1 MIENLIALFNFGFF
15 RNAFIAAFFAS
26 VTCGIIGTYI
36 VSRRIVF
43 ISGGITHASFGGI
56 GMGYYFGFDPIL
68 GAVAF
73 GILSALGIEFFTKKA
88 DLREDSAIAMLW
100 SLGMALGVIFI
111 FLTPGY
117 APNLMSYL
125 FGNILTVSKGDLIYL
140 FLLAVFVIGFF
151 LIFYRMIIFVSFD
164 EEFALTNNAP
174 VRLFNALLISLVAL
188 TIVLNIRVVG
198 IILVMSLLTIPQA
211 IANLFTK
218 RFDYMMLYSIAL
230 GFLGSM
236 GGLTFSYIYDIPSG
250 AAIIFTL
257 VVLYG
262 LIKIAFLIFGKAN
275 IKNVKRLEV
284 KS

>member
-1 MIENLIALFNFGFF
+1 MENLIALFNFGFF
-15 RNAFIAAFFAS
+15 RNAFLAALVAS
-26 VTCGIIGTYI
+26 ITCGIIGTYI

-68 GAVAF
+68 GAIVF
-73 GILSALGIEFFTKKA
+73 GIMSALGIEFFTKRA

-125 FGNILTVSKGDLIYL
+125 FGNILTVSEGDLIYL
-140 FLLAVFVIGFF
+140 FILAVFVISFF

-218 RFDYMMLYSIAL
+218 RFDVMIFYSIL
-230 GFLGSM
+230 FGFLGSIT
-236 GGLTFSYIYDIPSG
+236 GLTISYIYDIPSG

-257 VVLYG
+257 VVIYG
-262 LIKIAFLIFGKAN
+262 LMKTGFIIFGKAN
-275 IKNVKRLEV
+275 LKYRENIKG
-284 KS
+284 

>member
-1 MIENLIALFNFGFF
+1 MQNLFALFGFEF
-15 RNAFIAAFFAS
+15 FQNAFLAALMAS
-26 VTCGIIGTYI
+26 ITCGIIGTYI

-56 GMGYYFGFDPIL
+56 GMGYYFGFNPIA
-68 GAVAF
+68 GAIAF
-73 GILSALGIEFFTKKA
+73 GILSALGIELFTKKA

-100 SLGMALGVIFI
+100 SLGMALGIIFI

-125 FGNILTVSKGDLIYL
+125 FGNILTVSKSDLL
-140 FLLAVFVIGFF
+140 FLLFLSVFVIGFF
-151 LIFYRMIIFVSFD
+151 LVFYRMIIFVSFD

-218 RFDYMMLYSIAL
+218 RFDVMMFYSIAFA
-230 GFLGSM
+230 FLGSVA
-236 GGLTFSYIYDIPSG
+236 GLAFSYIYDIPSG

-262 LIKIAFLIFGKAN
+262 IFKILFLSFGKAN
-275 IKNVKRLEV
+275 MGTVRK
-284 KS
+284 

>member
-1 MIENLIALFNFGFF
+1 MENLIALFNFGFF
-15 RNAFIAAFFAS
+15 RNAFLAALIAS
-26 VTCGIIGTYI
+26 ITCGIIGTYI

-68 GAVAF
+68 GAIAF
-73 GILSALGIEFFTKKA
+73 GILSALGIEFFTKRA

-125 FGNILTVSKGDLIYL
+125 FGNILTVSKSDLIYL
-140 FLLAVFVIGFF
+140 FILAVFVIGFF
-151 LIFYRMIIFVSFD
+151 LTFYRMIIFVSFD

-218 RFDYMMLYSIAL
+218 RFDIMMIYSIL
-230 GFLGSM
+230 FGFVGSIA
-236 GGLTFSYIYDIPSG
+236 GLAFSYIYDIPSG

-262 LIKIAFLIFGKAN
+262 IIKTAFLFFGKAQ
-275 IKNVKRLEV
+275 IKHRAVVKI
-284 KS
+284 

>member
-1 MIENLIALFNFGFF
+1 MENLIALFNFGFF

-26 VTCGIIGTYI
+26 ITCGIIGRYI

-56 GMGYYFGFDPIL
+56 GMGYYFGFNPIL
-68 GAVAF
+68 GAVVF
-73 GILSALGIEFFTKKA
+73 GILSALGIEFFTKRA
-88 DLREDSAIAMLW
+88 DLREDSAIAILW

-125 FGNILTVSKGDLIYL
+125 FGNILTVSKEDLIYL
-140 FLLAVFVIGFF
+140 LLLAIFVIGVF
-151 LIFYRMIIFVSFD
+151 LVFYRMIIFVSFD

-218 RFDYMMLYSIAL
+218 RFDYMMFYSIGF
-230 GFLGSM
+230 GFLGSVT
-236 GGLTFSYIYDIPSG
+236 GLSFSYIYDIPSG
-250 AAIIFTL
+250 AAIIFSL

-262 LIKIAFLIFGKAN
+262 LFKAGFVVFGKAN
-275 IKNVKRLEV
+275 LKHRKM
-284 KS
+284 